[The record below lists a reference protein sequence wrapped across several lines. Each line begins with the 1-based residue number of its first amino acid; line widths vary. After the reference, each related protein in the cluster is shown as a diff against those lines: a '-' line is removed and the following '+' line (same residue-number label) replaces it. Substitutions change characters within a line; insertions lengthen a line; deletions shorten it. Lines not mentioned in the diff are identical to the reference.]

1 MLRKKITTLVSSNE
15 EMKVIMK
22 TVKDLEDSYLII
34 KGSAKQEK
42 KECLLL
48 RMLLGT
54 LSASLLENMVAG
66 KGKDW

>member
-1 MLRKKITTLVSSNE
+1 
-15 EMKVIMK
+15 MKVIMK
-22 TVKDLEDSYLII
+22 TVKDLEDSCLII

-54 LSASLLENMVAG
+54 SSASLLENMVAG
-66 KGKDW
+66 KGKD